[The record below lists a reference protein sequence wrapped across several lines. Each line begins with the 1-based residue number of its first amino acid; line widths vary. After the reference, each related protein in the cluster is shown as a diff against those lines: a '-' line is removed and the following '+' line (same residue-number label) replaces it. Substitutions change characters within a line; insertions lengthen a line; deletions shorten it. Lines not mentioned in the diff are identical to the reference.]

1 MPEIRGCDLVTEY
14 LIKEKV
20 PYLFGY
26 AGHGA
31 VGLLDGVYNH
41 QDELKIIFPR
51 IESAAGYMA
60 DAYYRASGEVIPV
73 YTSTGPGPM
82 LLTVAMGNAF
92 YDSSAFIAIT
102 GQVATNQYDSGA
114 LQEEY
119 RHYQADF
126 TSIAKVISKRSFQAQ
141 SVEDL
146 GKFLPKAFKLARTGR
161 PGPVHIDVPYDLWIR
176 TADVEVP
183 EPEERSGMLSW
194 RTPGEPEA
202 VARALEMLMKAKRPL
217 ILAGGGV
224 ICSDASQQLQ
234 AFAEHVNV
242 PVYSTFMGK
251 GALSARHPL
260 HLGIAGCWGEYP
272 ATEAARNADVILA
285 IGCRFSDIHCSS
297 WVPGYTYNIPPTKL
311 IHIDLDP
318 QEIGRNYPTEL
329 GIVGDAREVLKQLL
343 EMAAKQGP
351 KRERSPWHDE
361 VQGWKEEWANFINP
375 ELASDA
381 TPIDPRRV
389 IGELRKATPEDT
401 LMITDTGNHQTWV
414 EQYWDAYEPRSVFT
428 PGGFAGMGFGTYGVL
443 GVKLARPDRPAVC
456 VTSDGSFMMFP
467 GAVATAVEH
476 DIPVVWVIMN
486 NYTIGVIRDL
496 QRFYM
501 DNREIGTSF
510 RKHSTGELW
519 NPDFAKM
526 AEAMGAQGLTV
537 DEPGDLSSAFETAF
551 SSGRPTVLDVKVN
564 RDTAVPLIGTWQFPP
579 IVQAEPT
586 FGKRFIQPVLQE
598 SGGVLPAG

>member
-1 MPEIRGCDLVTEY
+1 MAEMRGCDLVVEY

-31 VGLLDGVYNH
+31 VGLLDGVFKH
-41 QDELKIIFPR
+41 QDELKIVFPR
-51 IESAAGYMA
+51 TETAAGYMA
-60 DAYYRASGEVIPV
+60 DAYFRASGRVVPV

-82 LLTVAMGNAF
+82 LLTAAMGNAF

-119 RHYQADF
+119 RHFQADF
-126 TSIAKVISKRSFQAQ
+126 PSVAKVITKRSFQAQ

-146 GKFLPKAFKLARTGR
+146 GRFLPKAFKLARTGR

-176 TADVEVP
+176 TADVDVP
-183 EPEERSGMLSW
+183 DPEERSVNLEW
-194 RTPGEPEA
+194 RTPGSAEA
-202 VARALEMLMKAKRPL
+202 VAKALGLLRKAKRPL
-217 ILAGGGV
+217 ILAGGGIISSEATAELV
-224 ICSDASQQLQ
+224 EL
-234 AFAEHVNV
+234 AEHLNI
-242 PVYSTFMGK
+242 PVYTTFMGK
-251 GALSARHPL
+251 GAVSARHPL

-285 IGCRFSDIHCSS
+285 FGARFSDIHCSS

-311 IHIDLDP
+311 IHVDLDP

-329 GIVGDAREVLKQLL
+329 GIVGDAREVLRQLL
-343 EMAAKQGP
+343 ELA
-351 KRERSPWHDE
+351 KREPKAGRT
-361 VQGWKEEWANFINP
+361 GWNEQVEAWKSEWQNFIQP
-375 ELASDA
+375 EMASDGM
-381 TPIDPRRV
+381 PIDPRRL
-389 IGELRKATPEDT
+389 IGELRKAAPDDT

-414 EQYWDAYEPRSVFT
+414 EQYWETYEPRSMFT
-428 PGGFAGMGFGTYGVL
+428 PGGFAGMGFGTSGAL
-443 GVKLARPDRPAVC
+443 GVKLARPDRPVVC

-467 GAVATAVEH
+467 GAITTAVEH
-476 DIPVVWVIMN
+476 DIPAVWVIMN

-510 RKHSTGELW
+510 VKHSTGEFW

-526 AEAMGAQGLTV
+526 AEAMGAGALSIDQ
-537 DEPGDLSSAFETAF
+537 PGDLADAFDTAF
-551 SSGRPTVLDVKVN
+551 KSGGPFVVEVKIN

-586 FGKRFIQPVLQE
+586 FGKRLVI
-598 SGGVLPAG
+598 S

>member
-1 MPEIRGCDLVTEY
+1 MAEIRGCDLVVEY
-14 LIKEKV
+14 LLKEKV

-41 QDELKIIFPR
+41 QDEIKIIFPR

-60 DAYYRASGEVIPV
+60 DAYFRASGEVIPV

-92 YDSSAFIAIT
+92 YDSSSFIAIT

-126 TSIAKVISKRSFQAQ
+126 PSIAKVISKRSFQAQ

-146 GKFLPKAFKLARTGR
+146 AKFLPKAFKLARSGR

-176 TADVEVP
+176 TGNVDVP
-183 EPEERSGMLSW
+183 EPAEHSQHLSW
-194 RTPGEPEA
+194 RTPGSPEA
-202 VARALEMLMKAKRPL
+202 VAKALEMLLAGKRPL

-224 ICSDASQQLQ
+224 VFSDSAGHLK
-234 AFAEHVNV
+234 AFAEAVNV

-251 GALSARHPL
+251 GALPYDHPL

-272 ATEAARNADVILA
+272 GTEAARRADVILA

-297 WVPGYTYNIPPTKL
+297 WVPGYTYNIPPTRL
-311 IHIDLDP
+311 IHVDIDP
-318 QEIGRNYPTEL
+318 TEIGRNYPTEL
-329 GIVGDAREVLKQLL
+329 GIVGDAGAVLKQLL
-343 EMAAKQGP
+343 ELVERQGVTRSASGWDDEIAGWKAEWENFKQP
-351 KRERSPWHDE
+351 ELESDE
-361 VQGWKEEWANFINP
+361 V
-375 ELASDA
+375 
-381 TPIDPRRV
+381 PIDPRRV
-389 IGELRKATPEDT
+389 IGELRKAAPRDT

-414 EQYWDAYEPRSVFT
+414 EQYWQAYEPRSVFT
-428 PGGFAGMGFGTYGVL
+428 PGGFAGMGFGTCGVL

-476 DIPVVWVIMN
+476 DIPVVWVLFN

-501 DNREIGTSF
+501 DSREIGTSF
-510 RKHSTGELW
+510 MKHSTGELW
-519 NPDFAKM
+519 NPDFAGM
-526 AEAMGAQGLTV
+526 AQAMGAGAVSV
-537 DEPGDLSSAFETAF
+537 DQPGDLADAFDTALKANH
-551 SSGRPTVLDVKVN
+551 PYLIEVKVN

-586 FGKRFIQPVLQE
+586 FGQRVLI
-598 SGGVLPAG
+598 PA

>member
-1 MPEIRGCDLVTEY
+1 MAEMRGCDLVVEY

-60 DAYYRASGEVIPV
+60 DAYFRASGKVIPV

-92 YDSSAFIAIT
+92 FDSSAFIAIT

-126 TSIAKVISKRSFQAQ
+126 PSMAKVITKRSFQAQ

-146 GKFLPKAFKLARTGR
+146 GKFLPKAFKLASTGR

-183 EPEERSGMLSW
+183 EPEERSRSLNW
-194 RTPGEPEA
+194 RTPGSPEA
-202 VARALEMLMKAKRPL
+202 VARALELLLKAKRPL

-224 ICSDASQQLQ
+224 ISSDAGAELAQ
-234 AFAEHVNV
+234 FAEHVNI

-272 ATEAARNADVILA
+272 ATEAARNADTILA

-311 IHIDLDP
+311 IHVDLDP

-329 GIVGDAREVLKQLL
+329 GIVGDAREVLRQLIEL
-343 EMAAKQGP
+343 AGQKP
-351 KRERSPWHDE
+351 KRERSPWHDQVE
-361 VQGWKEEWANFINP
+361 GWKAEWQNFIDP

-389 IGELRKATPEDT
+389 IGELRKAAPDDT

-428 PGGFAGMGFGTYGVL
+428 PGGFAGMGFGTCGVL
-443 GVKLARPDRPAVC
+443 GLKLAKPERPAIC

-476 DIPVVWVIMN
+476 DIPAVWVIMN

-510 RKHSTGELW
+510 VKHSTGEFW
-519 NPDFAKM
+519 NPDFAAM
-526 AEAMGAQGLTV
+526 AAAMGAGSASV
-537 DEPGDLSSAFETAF
+537 DQPGDLADAFDTALK
-551 SSGRPTVLDVKVN
+551 SGGPHVIDVKVN

-586 FGKRFIQPVLQE
+586 FGKRLVIT
-598 SGGVLPAG
+598 

>member
-1 MPEIRGCDLVTEY
+1 MPEMRGCDLVVEY

-60 DAYYRASGEVIPV
+60 DAYFRARGEVIPV

-92 YDSSAFIAIT
+92 FDSSAFIAIT
-102 GQVATNQYDSGA
+102 GQVATTQYDSGA

-119 RHYQADF
+119 RHYQADYP
-126 TSIAKVISKRSFQAQ
+126 SMAKVITKRSFQAQ
-141 SVEDL
+141 SVDDL

-176 TADVEVP
+176 SADIEIP
-183 EPEERSGMLSW
+183 EPEERSQHLSW
-194 RTPGEPEA
+194 RTPGEPDA
-202 VARALEMLMKAKRPL
+202 VAEALRLILKAKRPL

-224 ICSDASQQLQ
+224 IASDASEQL
-234 AFAEHVNV
+234 AALAEALSI
-242 PVYSTFMGK
+242 PVYTTFMGK
-251 GALSARHPL
+251 GALSAHHPL

-285 IGCRFSDIHCSS
+285 FGCRFSDIHCSS

-311 IHIDLDP
+311 IHVDLDP

-343 EMAAKQGP
+343 ELVERQDAK
-351 KRERSPWHDE
+351 RDRSQWNDE
-361 VQGWKEEWANFINP
+361 VDAWKLEWDNFIKP
-375 ELASDA
+375 ELASEA
-381 TPIDPRRV
+381 VPIDPRRV
-389 IGELRKATPEDT
+389 IAELRRAAPDNT
-401 LMITDTGNHQTWV
+401 LMITDTGNHQTWM
-414 EQYWDAYEPRSVFT
+414 EQYWEVYEPRSVFT
-428 PGGFAGMGFGTYGVL
+428 PGGFAGMGFGTCGVL
-443 GVKLARPDRPAVC
+443 GLKLARPDRPAVC
-456 VTSDGSFMMFP
+456 ITSDGSFMMFP
-467 GAVATAVEH
+467 GSVATAVEH
-476 DIPVVWVIMN
+476 EIPAVWVIFN

-510 RKHSTGELW
+510 VKQSTGEFW
-519 NPDFAKM
+519 NPDFAAM
-526 AEAMGAQGLTV
+526 AEAMGAGGISV
-537 DEPGDLSSAFETAF
+537 DQPGDLGDAFDTALRAN
-551 SSGRPTVLDVKVN
+551 RPFVVDVKVN

-586 FGKRFIQPVLQE
+586 FGKRLVRT
-598 SGGVLPAG
+598 

>member
-1 MPEIRGCDLVTEY
+1 MMRGCDLVVDY
-14 LIKEKV
+14 LIKEQT
-20 PYLFGY
+20 PYIFGY

-31 VGLLDGVYNH
+31 VGLLDGVYH
-41 QDELKIIFPR
+41 RQSELKLVWPR

-60 DAYYRASGEVIPV
+60 DAYYRATGVPIPV

-82 LLTVAMGNAF
+82 LLTVALGNAF
-92 YDSSAFIAIT
+92 YDSSAMVAIT
-102 GQVATNQYDSGA
+102 GQVATNQFDSGA

-119 RHYQADF
+119 RHHAADF
-126 TSIAKVISKRSFQAQ
+126 PSVVKPIVKRSFQAH

-146 GKFLPKAFKLARTGR
+146 AKILPKAFKLAREGR
-161 PGPVHIDVPYDLWIR
+161 PGPVHIDVPYDLWILEG
-176 TADVEVP
+176 DVETP
-183 EPEERSGMLSW
+183 EPAEHSRHLNW
-194 RTPGEPEA
+194 RTPGSPEA
-202 VARALEMLMKAKRPL
+202 VAKALELLLKGRRPL

-224 ICSDASQQLQ
+224 LCSEASEQLQ
-234 AFAEHVNV
+234 AFAEYVNV

-318 QEIGRNYPTEL
+318 SEIGRNYPTEL

-343 EMAAKQGP
+343 EMAEKRGP
-351 KRERSPWHDE
+351 KREPSPWHEDVE
-361 VQGWKEEWANFINP
+361 GYKSEWRNFIEP
-375 ELASDA
+375 FLGSDES
-381 TPIDPRRV
+381 PIDPRRV
-389 IGELRKATPEDT
+389 IGDMRRIAPDNT

-428 PGGFAGMGFGTYGVL
+428 PGGFAGMGFGTCGVL
-443 GVKLARPDRPAVC
+443 GRKLARPDRPCVC
-456 VTSDGSFMMFP
+456 VTSDGSFSMFP
-467 GAVATAVEH
+467 HAVATAVEY
-476 DIPVVWVIMN
+476 DLPCVWVLLN

-501 DNREIGTSF
+501 DGREVGTSF
-510 RKHSTGELW
+510 MKQSTGELW

-526 AEAMGAQGLTV
+526 AEAMGAGAYSIDQ
-537 DEPGDLSSAFETAF
+537 PGDFAGAFEDALN
-551 SSGRPTVLDVKVN
+551 SGRPALLDVKVN

-586 FGKRFIQPVLQE
+586 FGQRLVLT
-598 SGGVLPAG
+598 

>member
-1 MPEIRGCDLVTEY
+1 MAEMRGCDLVVEY

-60 DAYYRASGEVIPV
+60 DAYFRASGELIPV

-82 LLTVAMGNAF
+82 LLTIAMANAF

-119 RHYQADF
+119 RHYQADYP
-126 TSIAKVISKRSFQAQ
+126 SIAKVITKRSFQAH

-161 PGPVHIDVPYDLWIR
+161 PGPVHLDVPYDLWIR

-183 EPEERSGMLSW
+183 EPEEHSLQLNW
-194 RTPGEPEA
+194 RTPGSPEA
-202 VARALEMLMKAKRPL
+202 VAKALELLLKAKRPL
-217 ILAGGGV
+217 VLAGGGV
-224 ICSDASQQLQ
+224 LLSDASEELA
-234 AFAEHVNV
+234 AFAERLNV

-251 GALSARHPL
+251 GVLSYRNPRY
-260 HLGIAGCWGEYP
+260 LGIAGCWGEYP

-285 IGCRFSDIHCSS
+285 LGCRFSDIHCSS

-311 IHIDLDP
+311 IHVDIDP

-329 GIVGDAREVLKQLL
+329 GIVGDAREVLRQLSDL
-343 EMAAKQGP
+343 AEAQGAT
-351 KRERSPWHDE
+351 RARSGWDE
-361 VQGWKEEWANFINP
+361 EIEGWKSEWQNFIKP

-381 TPIDPRRV
+381 VPIDPRRV
-389 IGELRKATPEDT
+389 IGEMRKAAPENT

-414 EQYWDAYEPRSVFT
+414 EQYWDVYEPRSTFT
-428 PGGFAGMGFGTYGVL
+428 PGGFAGMGFGTCGVL
-443 GVKLARPDRPAVC
+443 GVKLARPDRPAIC

-476 DIPVVWVIMN
+476 DIPAVWVILN
-486 NYTIGVIRDL
+486 NYSIGVIRDL

-510 RKHSTGELW
+510 VKHSTGEFW

-526 AEAMGAQGLTV
+526 AEAMGAGGISV
-537 DEPGDLSSAFETAF
+537 DQPGDLADAFDTALKAE
-551 SSGRPTVLDVKVN
+551 SPYVIDIKVN

-579 IVQAEPT
+579 ITQAEPT
-586 FGKRFIQPVLQE
+586 FGKRLV
-598 SGGVLPAG
+598 VTA

>member
-1 MPEIRGCDLVTEY
+1 MPEMRGCDLVVEY

-60 DAYYRASGEVIPV
+60 DAYFRASGEVIPV

-92 YDSSAFIAIT
+92 FDSSAFIAIT
-102 GQVATNQYDSGA
+102 GQVATTQYDSGA

-119 RHYQADF
+119 RHYQADYP
-126 TSIAKVISKRSFQAQ
+126 SMAKVITKRSFQAQ

-176 TADVEVP
+176 SADIEIP
-183 EPEERSGMLSW
+183 EPEERSQHLSW

-202 VARALEMLMKAKRPL
+202 VAEALRLILKGKRPL

-224 ICSDASQQLQ
+224 IASDASEQL
-234 AFAEHVNV
+234 AALAEALNI
-242 PVYSTFMGK
+242 PVYTTFMGK
-251 GALSARHPL
+251 GALSAQHPL

-285 IGCRFSDIHCSS
+285 FGCRFSDIHCSS

-311 IHIDLDP
+311 IHVDLDP

-329 GIVGDAREVLKQLL
+329 GIVGDVREVLKQLL
-343 EMAAKQGP
+343 ELVERQDAK
-351 KRERSPWHDE
+351 RDRSQWNDE
-361 VQGWKEEWANFINP
+361 VDAWKLEWDNFIKP
-375 ELASDA
+375 ELASEA
-381 TPIDPRRV
+381 VPIDPRRV
-389 IGELRKATPEDT
+389 IAELRQAAPDDT
-401 LMITDTGNHQTWV
+401 LMITDTGNHQTWM
-414 EQYWDAYEPRSVFT
+414 EQYWEVYEPRTVFT
-428 PGGFAGMGFGTYGVL
+428 PG
-443 GVKLARPDRPAVC
+443 
-456 VTSDGSFMMFP
+456 
-467 GAVATAVEH
+467 
-476 DIPVVWVIMN
+476 
-486 NYTIGVIRDL
+486 
-496 QRFYM
+496 
-501 DNREIGTSF
+501 
-510 RKHSTGELW
+510 
-519 NPDFAKM
+519 
-526 AEAMGAQGLTV
+526 
-537 DEPGDLSSAFETAF
+537 
-551 SSGRPTVLDVKVN
+551 
-564 RDTAVPLIGTWQFPP
+564 
-579 IVQAEPT
+579 
-586 FGKRFIQPVLQE
+586 
-598 SGGVLPAG
+598 